1 MGILEER
8 GEGKERVI
16 GKMKEREKE
25 RGVALNGI
33 HYYMYSGPPIN
44 THMCKISQP
53 GTLSC
58 GSGRLS

>member
-33 HYYMYSGPPIN
+33 HYC
-44 THMCKISQP
+44 TTC
-53 GTLSC
+53 TLA
-58 GSGRLS
+58 LL